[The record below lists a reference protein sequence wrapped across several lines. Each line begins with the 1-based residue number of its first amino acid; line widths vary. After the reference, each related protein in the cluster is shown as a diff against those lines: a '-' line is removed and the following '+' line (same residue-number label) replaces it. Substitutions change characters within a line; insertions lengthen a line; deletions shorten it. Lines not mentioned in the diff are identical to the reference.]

1 MKDYSELKMLAEKAT
16 PGLRVVTREWS
27 DDDFE
32 YQQEIFTVWSECE
45 TLEINIDGSFVG
57 KDKADAEFIAA
68 ANPAVVLAL
77 VAEVEGL
84 RKLPTAWSEV
94 YEQSDELGALRDEK
108 LAWLSERDQLKA
120 DNDLQ
125 AKEIEALRKAV
136 EFCADCFRKISSGD
150 GSGHADLAESIL
162 RIAGSTISKVNNK

>member
-1 MKDYSELKMLAEKAT
+1 MKDHSELKILAETAT
-16 PGLRVVTREWS
+16 PGPWVAQHPNAGQRG
-27 DDDFE
+27 
-32 YQQEIFTVWSECE
+32 SEVASGNRLNQVC
-45 TLEINIDGSFVG
+45 
-57 KDKADAEFIAA
+57 ADLGPSNALYIAA
-68 ANPAVVLAL
+68 ANPTVVLAL

-94 YEQSDELGALRDEK
+94 YEQSDELDALRDEK

-136 EFCADCFRKISSGD
+136 EFGADCFRKISSGD

-162 RIAGSTISKVNNK
+162 RIAGSTISNVHNK